1 VAKTL
6 KHQTEIKKLF
16 DEYIQEKSA
25 TTLIRYLEDN
35 SSLPGRRANL
45 ELAKAFTNVVEEL
58 STNHHA
64 SLTELINGFCS
75 INSIDAPTNTS
86 KEFIPFCGTWALGI
100 VGCKDEQ
107 NFKHSMVML
116 NRMAKD
122 SRWRV
127 REATAKGISLL
138 LQKNSTLT
146 LQILDEWIKMESWLV
161 YRAIAAGLASP
172 STLQDRT
179 IAIKALDLH
188 KKVLE
193 TILSNPNNRN
203 EDFKILRKGLA
214 YTLSVIIVEVPDEG
228 FTYLKSLTKTQDKDI
243 RWIIKENMKKNRLV
257 KAYKAEVQQVQ
268 ALLKSN

>member
-122 SRWRV
+122 S
-127 REATAKGISLL
+127 S
-138 LQKNSTLT
+138 
-146 LQILDEWIKMESWLV
+146 QILDEWIKMESWLV